1 MSSRSGVAGSST
13 LQTAGLQYLQCV
25 DPVNFRLVPA
35 ACEGCHHSSVPVTA
49 CVDRFDVVALS

>member
-1 MSSRSGVAGSST
+1 MAGSST

-49 CVDRFDVVALS
+49 CVDGFDVVALS